1 MRISVIGTGYVGLVS
16 GVCFSEIGHDVICVD
31 VDPEKIST
39 IRAGKT
45 PIFEVG
51 LEPMLQRHLDKR
63 FWVTDNL
70 REAVLDSD
78 ATFIAVG
85 TPFDGKEIDLK
96 YIRQAAKEIG
106 QALADK
112 DSYHLVVVKSTVI
125 PGTTD
130 DVVAP
135 IVAKESGKV
144 AGRDFGVGMNPE
156 FLTEGVAV
164 ADFMEPDRIVLGGAD
179 EKAIDTMAEIYAP
192 FKDSPVVR
200 TNNKTAELIKYA
212 SNATLATMIS
222 FSNEIANLAS
232 RIGGIDAAE
241 VMKAVHLARYFTT
254 TLEDGR
260 RVTAPIASF
269 LYAGCGF
276 GGSCLPKDVSALAAQ
291 GASMGEPMRMLSDV
305 LAINKE
311 RPGRTVDILRKHFD
325 GLSGKKV
332 TVLGLAFKSDTDD
345 IRESP
350 ALPIIDLLRRDG
362 AAVTAFDP
370 IANDATR
377 RAIPEAEVT
386 YADDL
391 ESAVGDADAIV
402 ITTSWKDFERLPGL
416 LSANGS
422 APLVVDGRRMLEK
435 DSVSRYDG
443 IGL

>member
-1 MRISVIGTGYVGLVS
+1 VRISVIGTGYVGLVS
-16 GVCFSEIGHDVICVD
+16 GVCFAEIGHEVICVD
-31 VDPEKIST
+31 VDPNKIAT

-45 PIFEVG
+45 PIFEEG
-51 LEPMLQRHLDKR
+51 LEPMLQRHLGKT
-63 FWVTDNL
+63 FSVTDNL
-70 REAVLDSD
+70 REAVHATD

-85 TPFDGKEIDLK
+85 TPFDGKEIDLA
-96 YIRQAAKEIG
+96 YIRGAAREIG

-130 DVVAP
+130 NVVAP
-135 IVAKESGKV
+135 IVAEESGKV

-179 EKAIDTMAEIYAP
+179 EKAIQKMAEIYAS

-232 RIGGIDAAE
+232 KIGGIDAAE

-291 GASMGEPMRMLSDV
+291 GASMGEPMRMLTDV

-311 RPGRTVDILRKHFD
+311 RPGRTVDILRKHF
-325 GLSGKKV
+325 GSLAGKKV
-332 TVLGLAFKSDTDD
+332 AILGLAFKSDTDD
-345 IRESP
+345 IRETP
-350 ALPIIDLLRRDG
+350 ALPIIDLLQKDG
-362 AAVTAFDP
+362 AVITAYDP
-370 IANDATR
+370 IANDAAKKAR
-377 RAIPEAEVT
+377 PDAKVA
-386 YADDL
+386 YADSL
-391 ESAVGDADAIV
+391 EGAVGGADAVVIV
-402 ITTSWKDFERLPGL
+402 TSWKEFERLPSV
-416 LSANGS
+416 LSGNGAS
-422 APLVVDGRRMLEK
+422 PLVVDGRRMLPK
-435 DSVSRYDG
+435 SSVPHYDG